1 MTDGCRPWSDP
12 LPRPVPPEGAEMGPP
27 PDRFPPDLP
36 PTSGYRYDI
45 RTAVPY
51 APEVP
56 EPYREFDPETAN

>member
-1 MTDGCRPWSDP
+1 
-12 LPRPVPPEGAEMGPP
+12 MGPP

-36 PTSGYRYDI
+36 PTSGYRYDVC
-45 RTAVPY
+45 TTVPY